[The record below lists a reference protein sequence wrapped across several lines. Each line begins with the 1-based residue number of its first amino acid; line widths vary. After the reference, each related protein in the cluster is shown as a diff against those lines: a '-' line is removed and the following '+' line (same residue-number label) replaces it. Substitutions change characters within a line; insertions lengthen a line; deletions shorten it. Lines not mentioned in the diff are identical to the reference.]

1 MFEFRGGS
9 RRPVH
14 GQGPDP
20 ASDTMRDG
28 ASDGASNGRD
38 GETASVSVKER
49 LAALAPRQ
57 RVRTGSRGAVGY
69 GRRLLACTKSL
80 MGDDRNF

>member
-38 GETASVSVKER
+38 GETASVSVKEETGCACAQAARADWVTRSSR
-49 LAALAPRQ
+49 LRAKTIGLH
-57 RVRTGSRGAVGY
+57 
-69 GRRLLACTKSL
+69 
-80 MGDDRNF
+80 